1 METLKS
7 MLKDDKE
14 YDEIV
19 KELVSQQ
26 ENEDNTKDHE
36 IIAEFFGI
44 DNQDVIE
51 FVDAHLKSYSLMRG
65 DYDYFMNTPLKDLV
79 SPDRSWS

>member
-1 METLKS
+1 MKTLKS
-7 MLKDDKE
+7 MLLEEKE

-44 DNQDVIE
+44 DEQDVIE
-51 FVDAHLKSYSLMRG
+51 FIDAHLKSYSLMKG

-79 SPDRSWS
+79 DPNREWS